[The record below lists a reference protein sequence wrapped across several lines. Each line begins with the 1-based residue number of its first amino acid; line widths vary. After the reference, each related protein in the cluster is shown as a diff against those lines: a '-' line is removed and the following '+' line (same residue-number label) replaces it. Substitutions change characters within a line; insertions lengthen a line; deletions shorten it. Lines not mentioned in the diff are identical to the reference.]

1 MTRQLLAGVLA
12 VTVVAPVAQAGNYL
26 GKTFPDFTAI
36 NAITDEVVSLADLR
50 GKAVIVD
57 FWATWCGPCR
67 RELPHV
73 KRVYDEFHDQ
83 GLEIVGISLDHSESK
98 FRTFV
103 AKSEMNWL
111 HVMEGGGWKT
121 RLATKYRISSIP
133 RLFVLDR
140 NGVCIAENARG
151 RNVEVAVRKALAV
164 EFDPSA
170 ATASM
175 DPETTRLLRQLAEA
189 RRVVQQTTPPLERVW
204 RRLSSLRTSLDF
216 DPTPS
221 SPRVAKALAK
231 RLVRVREMLAE
242 SRATLYQLGVLET
255 EHDPVLELDPPD
267 IAAMRDATDRMLD
280 KCQPVREQLA
290 WVGDGLDSL
299 ELDVVMGSKATET
312 FGREI
317 SELHHH
323 AMQLAAT
330 WCRR

>member
-12 VTVVAPVAQAGNYL
+12 VAVASPVARAGSYL

-73 KRVYDEFHDQ
+73 KRVYDEFHNQ
-83 GLEIVGISLDHSESK
+83 GLEIVGISLDRSESK

-103 AKSEMNWL
+103 EKSEMNWV

-121 RLATKYRISSIP
+121 RLATKYGISSIP

-151 RNVEVAVRKALAV
+151 RNVEVAVRRALAV
-164 EFDPSA
+164 EADPSA
-170 ATASM
+170 TAPT
-175 DPETTRLLRQLAEA
+175 DPEIARLLRQLAET
-189 RRVVQQTTPPLERVW
+189 RRVVQRTTPPLDRLS
-204 RRLSSLRTSLDF
+204 RQLSSLESSLDF
-216 DPTPS
+216 DPTTA
-221 SPRVAKALAK
+221 SPRVADALAQ
-231 RLVRVREMLAE
+231 RLVRVREMLLE
-242 SRATLYQLGVLET
+242 SRATLYGLGVVEA
-255 EHDPVLELDPPD
+255 EHDPALALDPPD
-267 IAAMRDATDRMLD
+267 IAAMRDAAGRMLA
-280 KCQPVREQLA
+280 KCDAARQQLA
-290 WVGDGLDSL
+290 WVGDGLGSL
-299 ELDVVMGSKATET
+299 QRDIVTRSKAQKTL
-312 FGREI
+312 GREI
-317 SELHHH
+317 GELHDH

-330 WCRR
+330 WCGR